1 MTLQPGIKGSATAL
15 VCQSNTAAAM
25 GSGTLAVFATPA
37 LAALV
42 EKACWQ
48 AVAPALTP
56 GQGSVGTAL
65 TLHHTAPTPLGM
77 TVRCEC
83 TLTAVQ
89 GRCLHF
95 SATMYDDTGEVGSA
109 EHERVLIDNQRFQQK
124 ADSKAAR

>member
-1 MTLQPGIKGSATAL
+1 MTLQPGITGSASVL

-48 AVAPALTP
+48 AVAPALAP
-56 GQGSVGTAL
+56 GQGSVGAAL
-65 TLHHTAPTPLGM
+65 TLRHTAPTPLGM

-89 GRCLHF
+89 GRCLRF
-95 SATMYDDTGEVGSA
+95 AATVYDDTGEVGSA
-109 EHERVLIDNQRFQQK
+109 EHERVVIDNQHFQQK